1 MRVILRDHVDN
12 LGDAGEV
19 VTVKDG
25 FGRNYLLPKGLA
37 SMATEGDVAR
47 FEHEKRVIAAQ
58 AAKRAKLMASEAD
71 KLATAS
77 VNIVRAAGE
86 EDKLFG
92 SVTSRDIAAALAE
105 QGLTVDSKKVQLAE
119 PIKSLGMV
127 EVPIKLGPDLKPT
140 VKVWVVKK
148 ED

>member
-1 MRVILRDHVDN
+1 MIALLPSHGTVNPTVIGSRKIRMRVILRDHVDN

-37 SMATEGDVAR
+37 SMATEGDVP
-47 FEHEKRVIAAQ
+47 
-58 AAKRAKLMASEAD
+58 ASSRSASSPPRRPSAPAHGVRAD

-77 VNIVRAAGE
+77 VNIVQ

-92 SVTSRDIAAALAE
+92 SVTSRDIAAA
-105 QGLTVDSKKVQLAE
+105 G
-119 PIKSLGMV
+119 
-127 EVPIKLGPDLKPT
+127 
-140 VKVWVVKK
+140 
-148 ED
+148 